1 MRRCSQPCSP
11 IHSPES
17 TRRAAAVGARRIGVS
32 SSPWRHKTWEQE
44 HASEVE
50 FLRVRLEPHS
60 NFLFKSWQ
68 RDIDQRQSTA
78 TIAAIKMLVPTCSK
92 LSASTQPRP
101 QGTAR
106 LTSQIAPCP
115 CTLLAERRS
124 HMQTAPASRAV
135 RLKARGSRGTCS
147 KRNRS

>member
-1 MRRCSQPCSP
+1 MFAAMQPNTQPREHTSGCSCWSKANRSVFIPLATQDMG
-11 IHSPES
+11 
-17 TRRAAAVGARRIGVS
+17 TGACKRGGI
-32 SSPWRHKTWEQE
+32 
-44 HASEVE
+44 
-50 FLRVRLEPHS
+50 LRVRLEPHS

-92 LSASTQPRP
+92 LSASTRPRP